1 MTTIRT
7 QIDAHS
13 PIVAER
19 TDDGRAIISI
29 EDLNELC
36 ELAHEAVHPKDYSI
50 PSEQITNEHGA
61 QRLLDAIFAV
71 DTEGEIVGYGDVNVK
86 FDAPEE
92 EPEEEP
98 EIDYREVQ
106 IRNLAMQYALGYVT
120 TQINAAHGLD
130 TAAPD
135 LIGHA
140 ESILNF
146 LKG

>member
-13 PIVAER
+13 PIVAEK

-50 PSEQITNEHGA
+50 PASNAQGA
-61 QRLLDAIFAV
+61 QRLLDAIFSV
-71 DTEGEIVGYGDVNVK
+71 DSEGEAEELTGYNEGDE
-86 FDAPEE
+86 DGAD
-92 EPEEEP
+92 P

-120 TQINAAHGLD
+120 TQIQASHGLD
-130 TAAPD
+130 STSPD
-135 LIGHA
+135 LVGHA
-140 ESILNF
+140 ESILAF